1 MTAYWIA
8 HVTVTDAKA
17 YAGYQSLAPAAFAR
31 HGARF
36 LARGG
41 ASEVLEGPE
50 LARHVVIA
58 FPSLQAARDC
68 YHSPEYRAARASRAG
83 ACIAHVVI
91 VEGLANA
98 EPVPEGGLS
107 PQPGVLPGK

>member
-8 HVTVTDAKA
+8 HVTVTDPQA
-17 YAGYQSLAPAAFAR
+17 YKGYQDLAPAAFAA

-41 ASEVLEGPE
+41 EAETLEGPA
-50 LARHVVIA
+50 LDRHVVIE
-58 FPSLQAARDC
+58 FPSLQAARAC
-68 YHSPEYRAARASRAG
+68 YHSDAYQTARAMRDG

-91 VEGLANA
+91 VEGL
-98 EPVPEGGLS
+98 
-107 PQPGVLPGK
+107 PG